1 MSQKIFLM
9 ISTASSKREAEK
21 IARVLIHKKLAAC
34 VNILDGAVSLFR
46 WKGKLEK
53 AREAV
58 LLIKTTRKRS
68 KAVEAAIKKAHSYE
82 NPEVIGFDIREGSRE
97 YLKWVLSSVKN

>member
-1 MSQKIFLM
+1 MV
-9 ISTASSKREAEK
+9 TASGKKEAEK
-21 IARVLIHKKLAAC
+21 IAETLLKSKLAAC

-58 LLIKTTRKRS
+58 LLIKTTRKRF
-68 KAVEAAIKKAHSYE
+68 KAAEAAIKKIHSYE
-82 NPEVIGFDIREGSRE
+82 NPEVIGFEIKEGSKA
-97 YLKWVLSSVKN
+97 YLDWVLKSVR